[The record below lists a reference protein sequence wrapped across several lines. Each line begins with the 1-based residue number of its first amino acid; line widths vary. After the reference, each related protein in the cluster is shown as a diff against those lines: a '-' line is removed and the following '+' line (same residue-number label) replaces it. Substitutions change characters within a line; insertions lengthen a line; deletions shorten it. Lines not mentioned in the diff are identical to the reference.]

1 MSDVTPDKARVED
14 RLRAGDR
21 RFSRLERRIDESDA
35 AVKSHL
41 QQQDEKIDEVV
52 STVAKI
58 QANTQFMVDTWE
70 SGARAVRFLCRLADA
85 WRFLSRQVAI
95 PVMAFGAV
103 ALIVIRYA
111 RHEPVPDWANLIVK
125 LLVG

>member
-1 MSDVTPDKARVED
+1 MVGNTPDKARVEQ

-21 RFSRLERRIDESDA
+21 RFSKLEQRIDESDA

-52 STVAKI
+52 SSVAKI

-70 SGARAVRFLCRLADA
+70 GGARTVRALCRLAEA
-85 WRFLSRQVAI
+85 WRFLTKQVAVPSI
-95 PVMAFGAV
+95 LLCAV
-103 ALIVIRYA
+103 ATITFRYM
-111 RHEPVPDWANLIVK
+111 RHEPVPDWASAILK
-125 LLVG
+125 ALVG